1 MKPYPQAGSSPAQG
15 GGKRIKRILRSR
27 LPERLAGRL
36 PPFLVEV
43 AVGVGLAVLL
53 AAIRVALVPWIGEAA
68 PYALVFAAVVGAS
81 VLAGWRSGLIAL
93 VLGQAL
99 VWYFVMPPRQS
110 FRVDDPAFAVSL
122 VVATLAQLLILAIIT
137 LYQRE
142 VERASLRL
150 TSERDLLQKALREID
165 HRTSNNYQTVLALVL
180 AQAKSATDA
189 SVGEALQQVADRI
202 RAIASASRKLA
213 VASESLEQVRI
224 AEHLQDLCEEI
235 EKGLSRKGIA
245 IACAFDDLVLSA
257 DTTVCLSI
265 LVNELVTNA
274 LKHAYPGQRRG
285 TIRVALLRL
294 SGGLELRVEDDGA
307 GMAAGSGGPG
317 TGLGQRLVDTFVKQ
331 LKGRHEV
338 TTGEGGTRHRIRF
351 PR

>member
-1 MKPYPQAGSSPAQG
+1 MKPYPQAGKLPARA
-15 GGKRIKRILRSR
+15 GGKSIKRILRSR

-43 AVGVGLAVLL
+43 AVGVGLALLL
-53 AAIRVALVPWIGEAA
+53 AAVRVALVPWTGEAA
-68 PYALVFAAVVGAS
+68 PYALVFAAVVGAA

-93 VLGQAL
+93 VVGQAL
-99 VWYFVMPPRQS
+99 VWYFIMPVRSS
-110 FRVDDPAFAVSL
+110 FRIDDPALAVAL

-150 TSERDLLQKALREID
+150 ASERDLLQKALREID

-180 AQAKSATDA
+180 AQANSAADV
-189 SVGEALQQVADRI
+189 SVRDALQQVADRI

-235 EKGLSRKGIA
+235 EKGLSRTGIA
-245 IACAFDDLVLSA
+245 IACSFDDLVLSA

-274 LKHAYPGQRRG
+274 LKHAYAGRRRG
-285 TIRVALLRL
+285 TIHVALSRVS
-294 SGGLELRVEDDGA
+294 SGFELRVEDDGA
-307 GMAAGSGGPG
+307 GMAAGSGRPG
-317 TGLGQRLVDTFVKQ
+317 TGLGQRLVDTFVRQ

-338 TTGEGGTRHRIRF
+338 TSGEGGTRHRIRF

>member
-1 MKPYPQAGSSPAQG
+1 MLLTGV
-15 GGKRIKRILRSR
+15 RI
-27 LPERLAGRL
+27 
-36 PPFLVEV
+36 
-43 AVGVGLAVLL
+43 
-53 AAIRVALVPWIGEAA
+53 ALVPWTGTAA
-68 PYALVFAAVVGAS
+68 PYALVFAAVVGAA

-93 VLGQAL
+93 LLGQGL
-99 VWYFVMPPRQS
+99 VWYFIMAPRWT
-110 FRVDDPAFAVSL
+110 FRIEDPALTVAL
-122 VVATLAQLLILAIIT
+122 VVATLAQLLILVIIW

-142 VERASLRL
+142 VERTSTRL

-180 AQAKSATDA
+180 AQAKSASQPPVKD
-189 SVGEALQQVADRI
+189 ALQQVADRI

-235 EKGLSRKGIA
+235 ERGLSRAGID
-245 IACAFDDLVLSA
+245 IECSFDDLMLSA
-257 DTTVCLSI
+257 DDTVCLSI

-274 LKHAYPGQRRG
+274 LKHAFPGQRRG
-285 TIRVALLRL
+285 KIRIALSRIP
-294 SGGLELRVEDDGA
+294 GGLELRVEDDGA
-307 GMAAGSGGPG
+307 GMAAGTASTGS
-317 TGLGQRLVDTFVKQ
+317 GLGQRLVDTFVKQ

-338 TTGEGGTRHRIRF
+338 TTGDGGTRHSIRI